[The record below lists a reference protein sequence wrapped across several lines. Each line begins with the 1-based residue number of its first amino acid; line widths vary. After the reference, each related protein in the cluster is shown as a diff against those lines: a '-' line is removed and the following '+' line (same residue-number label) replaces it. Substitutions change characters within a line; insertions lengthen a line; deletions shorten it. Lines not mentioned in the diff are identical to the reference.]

1 MPRTEKQYEEIR
13 ENRKALIMETALELF
28 ANEGYY
34 PTSIS
39 KIAKK
44 AGISKGLMYNYF
56 PSKEQL
62 IREIIDQGI
71 QDLLTTFDP
80 DKDGVLTEMEF
91 EFMINA
97 IFGILQENIRYWR
110 LYFSLIMQASV
121 HPLVHEGFAKLVP
134 RLLQTQV
141 HYFEKKGVSDPVSE
155 AIFFA
160 AVLDGIAFNFI
171 IDPDHFPVT
180 KIKQLIIEKFNYIN
194 SNDYEN

>member
-1 MPRTEKQYEEIR
+1 MPRTDQQWEEIR
-13 ENRKALIMETALELF
+13 ENRKAHIMEMALELF

-56 PSKEQL
+56 ISKEQL
-62 IREIIDQGI
+62 IREIIDNGL
-71 QDLLTTFDP
+71 QDLLATFDP

-91 EFMINA
+91 EYMINA
-97 IFGILQENIRYWR
+97 IFGILQENIRYWK

-121 HPLVHEGFAKLVP
+121 HQLVHEGFAKLVP

-141 HYFEKKGVSDPVSE
+141 HYFEKKGLPDPVSE

-171 IDPDHFPVT
+171 IDPDHFPID
-180 KIKQLIIEKFNYIN
+180 KIKQLIIERFSYIN
-194 SNDYEN
+194 REDYEN